1 MAPNFGPSCGG
12 PARPTALRTPTPT
25 SGAWLSGDACGIVV
39 APAGALVAPAAAK
52 YLLNR
57 ARRGVVGVVPLR
69 HASSLVGVLRL
80 RETH

>member
-25 SGAWLSGDACGIVV
+25 SGAWPPRRCLRHRV
-39 APAGALVAPAAAK
+39 APAGAQRPAAAK
-52 YLLNR
+52 YRLNR
-57 ARRGVVGVVPLR
+57 ARRGACGVVPPR